1 MRNDFKNIR
10 KEKKVARKKKVSGLS
25 VAIVALNI
33 IIVGIIIALIALIYM
48 HMKDDSGTG
57 RGETTTTTAA
67 DTAVTTDKPQGS
79 EGTSPSTDVSGTEKV
94 PESSSAETTTID
106 VTLPMPYTQEY
117 FENDLFIGDSISTG
131 LYLYNYLEKDN
142 VFAEVGLNP
151 ESAVSKEIDGATC
164 IDRAAEMNPKRIFI
178 MLGSNGLAFL
188 DGKYMAN
195 KLVELI
201 AELEMACPT
210 AKICV
215 ISIPPVTKAHES
227 EGNETMEK
235 VNAYNTALKSLC
247 DEGGYTYID
256 ICTLFKDSEGY
267 FADKY
272 AESDGLH
279 FKGNTYTVMLGY
291 IQKTLGD

>member
-1 MRNDFKNIR
+1 M
-10 KEKKVARKKKVSGLS
+10 AKKKKANGLS
-25 VAIVALNI
+25 IAIVALNI
-33 IIVGIIIALIALIYM
+33 IIVGIIILLIVLVYM
-48 HMKDDSGTG
+48 HMKDDTGSG
-57 RGETTTTTAA
+57 RGETTTAPVTLPEGETSAENGLNTGTGTAQTAA
-67 DTAVTTDKPQGS
+67 ATSADTETP
-79 EGTSPSTDVSGTEKV
+79 
-94 PESSSAETTTID
+94 AETTID
-106 VTLPMPYTQEY
+106 ITLPMPYTQEY
-117 FENDLFIGDSISTG
+117 FANDLFIGDSISTG
-131 LYLYNYLEKDN
+131 LYLYSYLEKDN

-151 ESAVSKEIDGATC
+151 ESALTKQIDGVTC
-164 IDRAAEMNPKRIFI
+164 IDKAMEMNPKRIYI

-215 ISIPPVTKAHES
+215 ISIPPVTKEHDG

-235 VNAYNTALKSLC
+235 VNTYNEALKSLSE
-247 DEGGYTYID
+247 EGGYTYID

-267 FADKY
+267 FAEKY

-279 FKGNTYTVMLGY
+279 FQGSTYTLMLGY
-291 IQKTLGD
+291 IQKTIGD